1 MGRCRVANTFPL
13 QEHNKDINCVKDT
26 GDHAEHLSSNRIFI
40 YHCEEKELKNL
51 TRLDDNL

>member
-13 QEHNKDINCVKDT
+13 HEHNKDINCVKDT

-40 YHCEEKELKNL
+40 YHCEEKELKNS